1 MYEKQPWLKHFGET
15 PASLNYPDL
24 SMYASIREKS
34 EQYPD
39 VDSFIFFGKRTRR
52 ADLDRRIVFMSRK
65 FAQIGIKKGDAVIVC
80 LPNIPQAVVSFYAL
94 NRLGAITAPIHPLSA
109 APEIESFAKQVSAK
123 AAITLDGFY
132 PRFAEIISSAGFNKI
147 IVCSLK
153 TEMGPLTR
161 TVFALGPGRKI
172 KPVPYSADLRS
183 DDLRSGTVLDW
194 AKLEAGEEAPELEK
208 PDPIGADEMALIFFS
223 GGSMALPKAVMLS
236 SRNFNALAM
245 QVNAVAGPV
254 VPGDKMLSILPFF
267 HGFGFAVG
275 VHALLIHSGTC
286 ILVPKFNADTLS
298 ALIKKYRP
306 QYMAGVPTL
315 YAALAANKKF
325 NKLKL
330 DSFKGIFSGGDSLSP
345 EIKNRFEKV
354 LRKGG
359 SNIMLVEGYGLTETV
374 TACCIVPRNEYREW
388 TIGVP
393 CPDDWLKIVKP
404 ETEEEC
410 APMEDGEICVSG
422 PTVMLGYYNDPDGTA
437 EVLKKHKDGKLWIHT
452 GDIGYMDADGF
463 FYFKQRAKRIIKSSG
478 IAVYPSHVEDVLN
491 KHPAVRISCVIGVP
505 HESQGEVPKAYIMLN
520 EGYKGTEDLK
530 KDIGEFCKNQ
540 LMPYSRPRSIEFID
554 EMPITRVGKVAFREL
569 EERERGMRKSG

>member
-1 MYEKQPWLKHFGET
+1 
-15 PASLNYPDL
+15 
-24 SMYASIREKS
+24 
-34 EQYPD
+34 
-39 VDSFIFFGKRTRR
+39 
-52 ADLDRRIVFMSRK
+52 
-65 FAQIGIKKGDAVIVC
+65 
-80 LPNIPQAVVSFYAL
+80 
-94 NRLGAITAPIHPLSA
+94 
-109 APEIESFAKQVSAK
+109 
-123 AAITLDGFY
+123 
-132 PRFAEIISSAGFNKI
+132 
-147 IVCSLK
+147 
-153 TEMGPLTR
+153 MGPLTR
-161 TVFALGPGRKI
+161 AVFALGQGRKI
-172 KPVPYSADLRS
+172 KPVPYSD
-183 DDLRSGTVLDW
+183 TVIDW
-194 AKLEAGEEAPELEK
+194 AKLESGEEAPELEK
-208 PDPIGADEMALIFFS
+208 PDPIGADEMAVILFS

-236 SRNFNALAM
+236 NRNFNALAI
-245 QVNAVAGPV
+245 QVNAVSGPV

-286 ILVPKFNADTLS
+286 ILVPKFNAGTLS

-315 YAALAANKKF
+315 YAALAADKKF

-330 DSFKGIFSGGDSLSP
+330 DSFKGIFCGGDSLSP

-359 SNIMLVEGYGLTETV
+359 SGIMLIEGYGLTETV

-404 ETEEEC
+404 GTEEEC

-422 PTVMLGYYNDPDGTA
+422 PTVMLGYYNDPAATA
-437 EVLKKHKDGKLWIHT
+437 EVLKKHKDGRLWIHT
-452 GDIGYMDADGF
+452 ADIGYMDADGF
-463 FYFKQRAKRIIKSSG
+463 FYFKQRAKRIIKTSG
-478 IAVYPSHVEDVLN
+478 IAVYPSHIEDVLN
-491 KHPAVRISCVIGVP
+491 KHPAVRMSCVIGVP

-520 EGYKGTEDLK
+520 DGHKGTEDLK
-530 KDIGEFCKNQ
+530 QDIGEICKNQ